1 MVIFYIK
8 KIKKHQQ
15 LYKKLHEPAKS
26 PYFIG
31 FLATNPRSTAQLSG
45 CKSLFLCF
53 TLRKMRLT
61 FLSELYRLTKTDAL
75 IVTDIQI
82 DFLPEGALP
91 VPEGNEIVPVINNY
105 IKHFKMA
112 QAQIIASRDWHPANH
127 ISFKAQG
134 GPWPP
139 HCVQDTAGANF
150 SPDLKLAPNSLII
163 SKATQPDHEAYSAF
177 DRTDLADELSKRK
190 VKRLFVSGLAT
201 DYCVL
206 NTVLDGCRLGFK
218 TIVLMDATMGIN
230 VKSGDVERAVEAM
243 RKQGAKLAT
252 EADFPEATD
261 TLPIEKTT
269 SDKQAEKPTMLT
281 DAKKKARMRSRGVN
295 RRIKTEQHR

>member
-1 MVIFYIK
+1 
-8 KIKKHQQ
+8 
-15 LYKKLHEPAKS
+15 
-26 PYFIG
+26 
-31 FLATNPRSTAQLSG
+31 
-45 CKSLFLCF
+45 
-53 TLRKMRLT
+53 MRLT
-61 FLSELYRLTKTDAL
+61 FLSELYHLTESDAL

-82 DFLPEGALP
+82 DFLPGGALP
-91 VPEGNEIVPVINNY
+91 VPEGKEIIPVINNY
-105 IKHFKMA
+105 ISQFKMA

-139 HCVQDTAGANF
+139 HCVQDTTGANF
-150 SPDLKLAPNSLII
+150 SPDIKLSPNSLII
-163 SKATQPDHEAYSAF
+163 SKAAQPDHEAYSAF
-177 DRTDLADELSKRK
+177 DRTDLAEELSKRK

-206 NTVLDGCRLGFK
+206 NTVLDGCRLGFE

-243 RKQGAKLAT
+243 RKNGAKLAT
-252 EADFPEATD
+252 EADFSDATD
-261 TLPIEKTT
+261 TLPIEETPP
-269 SDKQAEKPTMLT
+269 DKQAEKPTMLT